1 MKMPTKIEPQFP
13 IYVVSKGRWD
23 NQLTGRALDV
33 IGGPYRM
40 IVEEGE
46 EEQYEAERG
55 SSCIEF
61 LVTPQKY
68 KDEYDMYWVDDDPR
82 LGPGASRNFA
92 WEHSMSMGFSHHWV
106 MDDNFDG
113 FHRLNRN
120 IKAQAH
126 TGAIFRAMED
136 FVLRYDNIAIS
147 GPNYSG
153 FCNKAEALPRYVK
166 NTRIYSCLF
175 IRNDI
180 PYRWRGRYNEDTDI
194 CLRVLKDGW
203 ATLQFNAF
211 LADKITTQRMHGGN
225 HQQFYSKD
233 GTIQKSRMLEDMHP
247 DVAKVVMRYG
257 RWHHEVDYKPFKGN
271 PLMLKEGL
279 NIQKGNDEY
288 GMILQKRKKESRAFN
303 RHRVTVD
310 KDMTTLVA
318 TGDEAYTSRFKSV

>member
-1 MKMPTKIEPQFP
+1 MRMTKKNEPQFP

-33 IGGPYRM
+33 MGVPYRM
-40 IVEEGE
+40 VVEEGE
-46 EEQYEAERG
+46 LQQYEAVKG
-55 SSCIEF
+55 PACIEVI
-61 LVTPQKY
+61 VTPQKY
-68 KDEYDMYWVDDDPR
+68 KEEYDVYWEDDDPR
-82 LGPGASRNFA
+82 LGPGASRNFV
-92 WEHSMSMGFSHHWV
+92 WEHSKSNGFDWHWV

-120 IKAQAH
+120 VKAQAH

-136 FVLRYDNIAIS
+136 FVLRYENIVIA

-153 FCNKAEALPRYVK
+153 FCKKTDPLPPYVK
-166 NTRIYSCLF
+166 NTRIYSCLL

-180 PYRWRGRYNEDTDI
+180 PYRWRGRYNEATDLS
-194 CLRVLKDGW
+194 LRVLKDGL

-211 LADKITTQRMHGGN
+211 LADKITTQRMGGGN

-247 DVAKVVMRYG
+247 DVAKVVWRYG

-271 PLMLKEGL
+271 PLLLKDGL
-279 NIQKGNDEY
+279 EIPEGNDEY
-288 GMILQKRKKESRAFN
+288 GMVLQKRRKDVRYFN
-303 RHRVTVD
+303 KHRVG
-310 KDMTTLVA
+310 KDRTTLVA
-318 TGDEAYTSRFKSV
+318 TGEKAYKTRFVL